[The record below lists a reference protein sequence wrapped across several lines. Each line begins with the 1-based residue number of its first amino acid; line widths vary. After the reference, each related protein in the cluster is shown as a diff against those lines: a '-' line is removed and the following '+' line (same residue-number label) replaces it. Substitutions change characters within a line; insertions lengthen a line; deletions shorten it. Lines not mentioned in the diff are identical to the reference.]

1 MAVNPSKFQI
11 EGKPLQDADGMSQ
24 LIDGVMQFQRDVFP
38 EQRDDFARLAQ
49 AQKPHT
55 LFIACADSR
64 VVPELIT
71 QSQPGELF
79 VCRNIGNIVPA
90 YGEMLGG
97 VSAVVE
103 YAVVALGVGHI
114 VVCGHSGCGA
124 MKALAD
130 PENKALVDMPTVT
143 SWLRNAAAARSVV
156 CTLHPHL
163 HGEAAI
169 NALVEQ
175 NVLTQLG
182 HLRTHPSVAARLATG
197 NLKLHGWIYDISSG
211 QVELIDEL
219 TRQTVPVG
227 TAAAELHTNPA
238 IVAR

>member
-1 MAVNPSKFQI
+1 MAI
-11 EGKPLQDADGMSQ
+11 KPEPDDNTLSQ
-24 LIDGVMQFQRDVFP
+24 LLDGVVQFQRDVFP
-38 EQRDDFARLAQ
+38 DQRDDFARLAQ

-71 QSQPGELF
+71 QSEPGELF

-103 YAVVALGVGHI
+103 YAVVALGVDHI

-124 MKALAD
+124 MKALAH
-130 PENKALVDMPTVT
+130 PEDKALEAMPTVT

-156 CTLHPHL
+156 GILQPHL
-163 HGEAAI
+163 EGDAAVE
-169 NALVEQ
+169 ALVEQ

-182 HLRTHPSVAARLATG
+182 HLRTHPSVAARLAVG
-197 NLKLHGWIYDISSG
+197 DLQLHGWIFDIGSG
-211 QVELIDEL
+211 QVAIIDER
-219 TRQTVPVG
+219 TRQTVPVA
-227 TAAAELHTNPA
+227 TAAAHLHTGRLA
-238 IVAR
+238 ERRS